1 MSDDDTRY
9 LPPYQPEHQPQ
20 PPHASTPYGWRSQSP
35 YGQPATGPRAGSE
48 PSGWYSSTLVD
59 ERPPAPWPGDAYA
72 PPPQRLSRRSRLGR
86 RVATGAAVVAL
97 SLGSGAAGAGIV
109 LAGDDEA
116 VLGTPVSSV
125 VDGGTKPAEQ
135 LAQVAAAVQPSVVS
149 IAIRSV
155 AGSGSGSGVVLSSD
169 GTILTNNH
177 VVESA
182 AQGGGEITVKFSDGR
197 TAAARI
203 LGRDPQ
209 SDLAVIRA
217 DGVND
222 AKPVT
227 LGSSKDVNVGD
238 AVLAIG
244 SPLGLEGS
252 VSAGIV
258 SALNRPVRAGEGTIA
273 DAIQTDAAINPG
285 NSGGA
290 LVDSRGRLIGINSA
304 IATLGGNGA
313 QSGNIGLGFAIP
325 IDEAK
330 RVADALVAGKKVEHA
345 VLGVQ
350 VGDAPDGGAVI
361 GSVSPGSGA
370 AEAGVREGDVITKV
384 GDRTI
389 EDGTDLTAAVRAQ
402 QPGDEVTL
410 TVRRGDETLTLEAT
424 LGSATR

>member
-1 MSDDDTRY
+1 VQD
-9 LPPYQPEHQPQ
+9 
-20 PPHASTPYGWRSQSP
+20 
-35 YGQPATGPRAGSE
+35 
-48 PSGWYSSTLVD
+48 
-59 ERPPAPWPGDAYA
+59 RPPALA
-72 PPPQRLSRRSRLGR
+72 PPAFAPQQRRTGSLIGR
-86 RVATGAAVVAL
+86 RLAAGAAIVAL

-116 VLGTPVSSV
+116 LPGTPVSSV
-125 VDGGTKPAEQ
+125 VDAGTKPAEQ

-149 IAIRSV
+149 IAIRSA

-169 GTILTNNH
+169 GTIVTNNH

-182 AQGGGEITVKFSDGR
+182 AQGGDITVKFSDGR
-197 TAAARI
+197 TARATI
-203 LGRDPQ
+203 VGRDPQ
-209 SDLAVIRA
+209 TDLAVIKA
-217 DGVND
+217 TGVTD

-227 LGSSKDVNVGD
+227 LGSSKDVSVGD

-258 SALNRPVRAGEGTIA
+258 SALQRPVRAGNGTIA

-290 LVDSRGRLIGINSA
+290 LVDGRGRLIGINTA
-304 IATLGGNGA
+304 IATLGSNGG

-325 IDEAK
+325 VDEAK
-330 RVADALVAGKKVEHA
+330 RVADALIAGKTVEHA

-350 VGDAPDGGAVI
+350 VGDAPEGGAVI

-370 AEAGVREGDVITKV
+370 ADAGIREGDVVTKV
-384 GDRTI
+384 GDRPI
-389 EDGTDLTAAVRAQ
+389 EDGTDLTAAIRAQ
-402 QPGDEVTL
+402 RPGDEVTL
-410 TVRRGDETLTLEAT
+410 TVKRGDETLTVKAK

>member
-1 MSDDDTRY
+1 MSDDDTRP
-9 LPPYQPEHQPQ
+9 LPPYQPQPQ
-20 PPHASTPYGWRSQSP
+20 YRSHSP
-35 YGQPATGPRAGSE
+35 YGVYEQPRP
-48 PSGWYSSTLVD
+48 YSSTLLED
-59 ERPPAPWPGDAYA
+59 RPPF
-72 PPPQRLSRRSRLGR
+72 PPPTEAVPQQRGRGSRIGR
-86 RVATGAAVVAL
+86 RVAAGAAVVAL

-109 LAGDDEA
+109 LAGDEDA

-125 VDGGTKPAEQ
+125 VDSGTKPAEQ

-149 IAIRSV
+149 IAIRSAV
-155 AGSGSGSGVVLSSD
+155 GSGSGSGVVLSSD

-182 AQGGGEITVKFSDGR
+182 AQGGEITVKFSNGR
-197 TAAARI
+197 TAPSTI

-209 SDLAVIRA
+209 TDLAVVKA
-217 DGVND
+217 TGVND
-222 AKPVT
+222 ARPVT

-258 SALNRPVRAGEGTIA
+258 SALHRPVRAGNGTIA

-290 LVDSRGRLIGINSA
+290 LVDARGRLIGINSA
-304 IATLGGNGA
+304 IATLGGNGG

-330 RVADALVAGKKVEHA
+330 RVADALIAGRSVEHA

-350 VGDAPDGGAVI
+350 VGDAPDGGALI
-361 GSVSPGSGA
+361 GPVSPGSGA
-370 AEAGVREGDVITKV
+370 AEAGIREGDVVTKV
-384 GDRTI
+384 GDRTV
-389 EDGTDLTAAVRAQ
+389 EDGTDLTAAIRAQ
-402 QPGDEVTL
+402 QPGDVVTL
-410 TVRRGDETLTLEAT
+410 TVRRGGETLTLEAK
-424 LGSATR
+424 LGSASQ